1 MCAHGKGDTPFPPF
15 PDPTTHSHLSVDVH
29 LPPQVAQRAD
39 QRLRLAVDAHPHP
52 VDKDLGRVG
61 DDTVKGGG
69 EGGYG
74 CEVALGGVGD
84 DAAGEMK
91 GKGGLVGWGGAKGC
105 RGE

>member
-69 EGGYG
+69 R
-74 CEVALGGVGD
+74 GVTVVRWL
-84 DAAGEMK
+84 
-91 GKGGLVGWGGAKGC
+91 LVEWGMTPQV
-105 RGE
+105 R

>member
-39 QRLRLAVDAHPHP
+39 QSLRLAVDAHPHP

-61 DDTVKGGG
+61 DD
-69 EGGYG
+69 
-74 CEVALGGVGD
+74 
-84 DAAGEMK
+84 AAGEMK
-91 GKGGLVGWGGAKGC
+91 GKGGLVGWGEEVGC

>member
-61 DDTVKGGG
+61 DDAVQVRRWVQGLG
-69 EGGYG
+69 ESRRGAFIEGRLMETSHG
-74 CEVALGGVGD
+74 CSLAV
-84 DAAGEMK
+84 
-91 GKGGLVGWGGAKGC
+91 C
-105 RGE
+105 